1 MISLDLDVDIKT
13 LQIMLLGWDYD
24 IDEIE
29 NMSMEQLFNKVKQ
42 ILEVYCEK
50 ESLRQQEQ
58 IFMSN
63 DRKTVDKYID
73 FLKRKRDDC

>member
-29 NMSMEQLFNKVKQ
+29 NMSIEQLFDKVKQ
-42 ILEVYCEK
+42 ILEVYCER
-50 ESLRQQEQ
+50 ESLKQQEQ
-58 IFMSN
+58 IFMSS
-63 DRKTVDKYID
+63 DRKIVDRYIE
-73 FLKRKRDDC
+73 FLKRKRGDA

>member
-1 MISLDLDVDIKT
+1 MISLDLDVNIKT

-29 NMSMEQLFNKVKQ
+29 NMSIEQLFDKVKQ

-50 ESLRQQEQ
+50 ESLKQQEQ
-58 IFMSN
+58 IFMSS
-63 DRKTVDKYID
+63 DRKMVDRYIE
-73 FLKRKRDDC
+73 FLKRKRVD

>member
-1 MISLDLDVDIKT
+1 MISLDLDVNIKT

-29 NMSMEQLFNKVKQ
+29 NMSIEQLFDKVKQ

-50 ESLRQQEQ
+50 ESLKQQEQ
-58 IFMSN
+58 IF
-63 DRKTVDKYID
+63 YE
-73 FLKRKRDDC
+73 

>member
-29 NMSMEQLFNKVKQ
+29 NMSAEQLFDKVKQ